1 MPPACHRVIKEYR
14 GAHRSQAVQYA
25 KSKLWWLTI
34 NASHDARG
42 PAGFF
47 PKLREA
53 SPPDASG
60 RISFAQLA
68 AAFSRLV
75 DLPAPLKPAAKK
87 GVKGKATTPAA
98 AAAVVPPIS
107 FVVAAGRLGI
117 QSILEQRQIVLRR

>member
-1 MPPACHRVIKEYR
+1 MPPTCHRVIKEYR
-14 GAHRSQAVQYA
+14 GAHRSQAVSYA

-47 PKLREA
+47 PKLRDV
-53 SPPDASG
+53 STPDASG

-68 AAFSRLV
+68 AAFPRLV

-87 GVKGKATTPAA
+87 GTKAKTTPAA
-98 AAAVVPPIS
+98 AVAVIPPIS

>member
-1 MPPACHRVIKEYR
+1 VPPTCHRVIKEYR
-14 GAHRSQAVQYA
+14 GAHRSQAVMYA

-34 NASHDARG
+34 NASRDARG

-68 AAFSRLV
+68 AAFSHLV
-75 DLPAPLKPAAKK
+75 DLPAPLKPASKK
-87 GVKGKATTPAA
+87 GGKSTTPAA